1 MQLLGFSASQVHPLA
16 TLDAARDFL
25 AGNAAARFVWADF
38 NTEEVAP
45 APAAW
50 RDGLIALTG
59 APILDLHLVDAT
71 NPAHPSF
78 FDTTNA
84 YDMVIFRKLTFETSR
99 LFAEAEATH
108 AAEGTGAALG
118 TLGVSAM
125 PASGAVNASSGA
137 TSMAPP
143 ATSLAGSS
151 VDYSSSASLAS
162 AAASASSTTSS
173 TTAAPPKSA
182 PQKASRKYPPG
193 FLPALARIDTQP
205 VAFFVFDNVL
215 VTIRPGPS
223 RTIDQVRQRLL
234 ELCGAP
240 RPAASQ
246 ANGSAALVH
255 GIRPPTRPEDLMLR
269 LLNAMVDRYLDLRA
283 PLTRQL
289 DRWQR
294 ALLSTR
300 RSFSSWEGLLDA
312 RIQLRRLEHLSEEQR
327 DALQEFRDSLLDNRY
342 STEGT
347 EGASGSAAS
356 RDDVLLVRITD
367 LMEHILRVLAHTRRL
382 EDSIESAV
390 QIHFSAV
397 AHRTNRTM
405 RTLTVIT
412 ALFMPL
418 TLITGIF
425 GMNFDRMPWLR
436 EPQGFWW
443 SIGLMGAV
451 VAVIGAIWGLGRLLD
466 R

>member
-1 MQLLGFSASQVHPLA
+1 MQLLGFSATQVHALA
-16 TLDAARDFL
+16 SMDAARDFL
-25 AGNAAARFVWADF
+25 AGNAAARFVWVDF
-38 NTEEVAP
+38 AIEDVAP
-45 APAAW
+45 APGAW
-50 RDGLIALTG
+50 RDSVTALTG
-59 APILDLHLVDAT
+59 APILDPHLTDAT
-71 NPAHPSF
+71 NPAHPSY

-99 LFAEAEATH
+99 QFAEA
-108 AAEGTGAALG
+108 GAADAAL
-118 TLGVSAM
+118 SA
-125 PASGAVNASSGA
+125 GAVAGTAAAPATA
-137 TSMAPP
+137 TSAPGNP
-143 ATSLAGSS
+143 G
-151 VDYSSSASLAS
+151 
-162 AAASASSTTSS
+162 TT
-173 TTAAPPKSA
+173 TA
-182 PQKASRKYPPG
+182 PQKARRYPAG

-205 VAFFVFDNVL
+205 VTFFVFDTVL
-215 VTIRPGPS
+215 VTVRPGQS
-223 RTIDQVRQRLL
+223 RTIEQVRQRLL
-234 ELCGAP
+234 ELCQAP
-240 RPAASQ
+240 RPQTVAEGRA
-246 ANGSAALVH
+246 GV
-255 GIRPPTRPEDLMLR
+255 RPPSRPEDLMVR
-269 LLNAMVDRYLDLRA
+269 LLNAMVDRYLELRA

-312 RIQLRRLEHLSEEQR
+312 RIQLRRLENLSEEQR

-342 STEGT
+342 SPEP
-347 EGASGSAAS
+347 GAPGVTAGAIAAA
-356 RDDVLLVRITD
+356 RDEVLLVRLND
-367 LMEHILRVLAHTRRL
+367 LMEHVLRVLAHARRL

-405 RTLTVIT
+405 RMLTIIT

-425 GMNFDRMPWLR
+425 GMNFERMPWLR
-436 EPQGFWW
+436 EPNGFWW

-451 VAVIGAIWGLGRLLD
+451 IVTLAGLWGIGRWLD

>member
-1 MQLLGFSASQVHPLA
+1 MQLLGFSASQVHPL
-16 TLDAARDFL
+16 TSLEAARDFL

-38 NTEEVAP
+38 SIDEVMAAP
-45 APAAW
+45 ADW
-50 RDGLIALTG
+50 RDSLAALSG
-59 APILDLHLVDAT
+59 APVLDLHLADAT
-71 NPAHPSF
+71 NAAHPSY

-99 LFAEAEATH
+99 QFAEAGAGEPAVPTTSAVNPTVT
-108 AAEGTGAALG
+108 AAGAA
-118 TLGVSAM
+118 T
-125 PASGAVNASSGA
+125 
-137 TSMAPP
+137 
-143 ATSLAGSS
+143 
-151 VDYSSSASLAS
+151 
-162 AAASASSTTSS
+162 
-173 TTAAPPKSA
+173 
-182 PQKASRKYPPG
+182 PQKPRRRPAG
-193 FLPALARIDTQP
+193 FLPALAKIDTQP
-205 VAFFVFDNVL
+205 VTFFVFDSVL
-215 VTIRPGPS
+215 ATVRPGQS
-223 RTIDQVRQRLL
+223 RTVDQVRQRLL
-234 ELCGAP
+234 ELCQAP
-240 RPAASQ
+240 RPQAAAS
-246 ANGSAALVH
+246 ADGRGAVVH
-255 GIRPPTRPEDLMLR
+255 GMRPPSRPEDLMLR

-312 RIQLRRLEHLSEEQR
+312 RIQLRRLENLSEEQR

-342 STEGT
+342 SNTES
-347 EGASGSAAS
+347 GAPGG
-356 RDDVLLVRITD
+356 DEVLLVRLND
-367 LMEHILRVLAHTRRL
+367 LMEHILRVLAHARRL

-405 RTLTVIT
+405 RALTLIT

-418 TLITGIF
+418 TLITGVF
-425 GMNFDRMPWLR
+425 GMNFERMPWLR
-436 EPQGFWW
+436 EPNGFWW

-451 VAVIGAIWGLGRLLD
+451 IAALAGVWGIGRWLD

>member
-1 MQLLGFSASQVHPLA
+1 MQLLGFSANQVHPLD

-25 AGNAAARFVWADF
+25 SGNAAARFVWADF
-38 NTEEVAP
+38 GTEEVTP
-45 APAAW
+45 APGAW
-50 RDGLIALTG
+50 RDSLMALTG
-59 APILDLHLVDAT
+59 APILDLHLADAT

-78 FDTTNA
+78 FDTTHA

-99 LFAEAEATH
+99 QFAEAEATQ
-108 AAEGTGAALG
+108 
-118 TLGVSAM
+118 
-125 PASGAVNASSGA
+125 
-137 TSMAPP
+137 
-143 ATSLAGSS
+143 S
-151 VDYSSSASLAS
+151 V
-162 AAASASSTTSS
+162 T
-173 TTAAPPKSA
+173 
-182 PQKASRKYPPG
+182 QRKASRKYAPG

-215 VTIRPGPS
+215 VTVRPSPS
-223 RTIDQVRQRLL
+223 RTIEQVRQRLL
-234 ELCGAP
+234 ESCGAP
-240 RPAASQ
+240 RPASAR
-246 ANGSAALVH
+246 AGGTAALVH
-255 GIRPPTRPEDLMLR
+255 GVRPPTRPEDLMLR

-294 ALLSTR
+294 ALLSSR
-300 RSFSSWEGLLDA
+300 HSFSSWEGLLDA

-342 STEGT
+342 SAEDA
-347 EGASGSAAS
+347 EGAQEAS
-356 RDDVLLVRITD
+356 RDEVLLVRIND
-367 LMEHILRVLAHTRRL
+367 LMEHILRVLAHARRL

-405 RTLTVIT
+405 RALTVIT
-412 ALFMPL
+412 AVFMPL

-425 GMNFDRMPWLR
+425 GMNFARMPWLQ
-436 EPQGFWW
+436 EPDGFWW

-451 VAVIGAIWGLGRLLD
+451 VTVIGGVWGLGRWLD

>member
-1 MQLLGFSASQVHPLA
+1 MQLLGFSASQAHPLA
-16 TLDAARDFL
+16 TLDAAREFL
-25 AGNAAARFVWADF
+25 SGNAAARFVWADF
-38 NTEEVAP
+38 ATDEVTP

-50 RDGLIALTG
+50 RDTLATLTG

-99 LFAEAEATH
+99 QFAEAEA
-108 AAEGTGAALG
+108 AQDGGTGESPAPAAPSNDAS
-118 TLGVSAM
+118 SAAPSM
-125 PASGAVNASSGA
+125 PA
-137 TSMAPP
+137 PR
-143 ATSLAGSS
+143 
-151 VDYSSSASLAS
+151 
-162 AAASASSTTSS
+162 
-173 TTAAPPKSA
+173 
-182 PQKASRKYPPG
+182 KASRKYAPG

-205 VAFFVFDNVL
+205 VTFFVFDNVL
-215 VTIRPGPS
+215 VTVRPSPS
-223 RTIDQVRQRLL
+223 RTIEQVRQRLIDT
-234 ELCGAP
+234 CGAP
-240 RPAASQ
+240 RSATPR
-246 ANGSAALVH
+246 ANGSPQLVH
-255 GIRPPTRPEDLMLR
+255 GVRPPTRPEDLMLR

-294 ALLSTR
+294 ALLSAR
-300 RSFSSWEGLLDA
+300 QSFSSWEGLLDA
-312 RIQLRRLEHLSEEQR
+312 RIQLRRLENLSEEQR

-342 STEGT
+342 ST
-347 EGASGSAAS
+347 ASDEAASAAS
-356 RDDVLLVRITD
+356 RDEVLLVRLTD
-367 LMEHILRVLAHTRRL
+367 LMEHILRVLAHARRL

-405 RTLTVIT
+405 RALTIIT

-425 GMNFDRMPWLR
+425 GMNFARMPWLQ
-436 EPQGFWW
+436 EPNGFWW
-443 SIGLMGAV
+443 SIGLMGSVV
-451 VAVIGAIWGLGRLLD
+451 VAISGVWALGRWLD

>member
-25 AGNAAARFVWADF
+25 SGNAAARFVWADYA
-38 NTEEVAP
+38 TEEVTP

-50 RDGLIALTG
+50 RDNVAALTG

-71 NPAHPSF
+71 NATHPSF

-99 LFAEAEATH
+99 QFAEAEAAH
-108 AAEGTGAALG
+108 AVAAG
-118 TLGVSAM
+118 ETA
-125 PASGAVNASSGA
+125 A
-137 TSMAPP
+137 TPAPP
-143 ATSLAGSS
+143 AAAG
-151 VDYSSSASLAS
+151 
-162 AAASASSTTSS
+162 T
-173 TTAAPPKSA
+173 PPTPA
-182 PQKASRKYPPG
+182 QRKASRKYAPG

-205 VAFFVFDNVL
+205 VSFFVFDSVL
-215 VTIRPGPS
+215 VTVRPGPS
-223 RTIDQVRQRLL
+223 RTVDQVRQRLL
-234 ELCGAP
+234 DTCGAP
-240 RPAASQ
+240 RAASPR
-246 ANGSAALVH
+246 AGGNASLVH
-255 GIRPPTRPEDLMLR
+255 GVRPPTRPEDLMLR

-294 ALLSTR
+294 ALLSAR

-342 STEGT
+342 STEGDA
-347 EGASGSAAS
+347 GAPK
-356 RDDVLLVRITD
+356 RDELLLVRIND
-367 LMEHILRVLAHTRRL
+367 LMEHVLRVLAHARRL

-405 RTLTVIT
+405 RALTVIT

-418 TLITGIF
+418 TLITGVF
-425 GMNFDRMPWLR
+425 GMNFSRMPWLQ
-436 EPQGFWW
+436 EPNGFWC
-443 SIGLMGAV
+443 SIGLMGGV
-451 VAVIGAIWGLGRLLD
+451 VAIIGAIWGLGRWLD

>member
-1 MQLLGFSASQVHPLA
+1 MELLGFSASQVHPLA
-16 TLDAARDFL
+16 SLTE
-25 AGNAAARFVWADF
+25 AGNFLGSNAASLFVWADF
-38 NTEEVAP
+38 STDEVTAAP
-45 APAAW
+45 DTW
-50 RDGLIALTG
+50 REQVRQLAG
-59 APILDLHLVDAT
+59 APILDLHLADAT
-71 NPAHPSF
+71 NAAHPSY

-99 LFAEAEATH
+99 AIAEAEPQDA
-108 AAEGTGAALG
+108 GAAK
-118 TLGVSAM
+118 TPVA
-125 PASGAVNASSGA
+125 GAA
-137 TSMAPP
+137 TR
-143 ATSLAGSS
+143 
-151 VDYSSSASLAS
+151 
-162 AAASASSTTSS
+162 
-173 TTAAPPKSA
+173 PK
-182 PQKASRKYPPG
+182 RHPPG
-193 FLPALARIDTQP
+193 FLPALAKIDTQP
-205 VAFFVFDNVL
+205 VTFFMFDTVL
-215 VTIRPGPS
+215 VTVRSGPS

-234 ELCGAP
+234 ELCQAP
-240 RPAASQ
+240 RPQAAPGRG
-246 ANGSAALVH
+246 NGQPLLH
-255 GIRPPTRPEDLMLR
+255 GIRPPSRPEDLMLR
-269 LLNAMVDRYLDLRA
+269 LLNAMVDRYLELRA

-294 ALLSTR
+294 ALLNSR

-312 RIQLRRLEHLSEEQR
+312 RIQLRKLEHLSEEQR

-342 STEGT
+342 SSDQPG
-347 EGASGSAAS
+347 GAANAPG
-356 RDDVLLVRITD
+356 RDEVLLVRIND
-367 LMEHILRVLAHTRRL
+367 VMEHIQRVLAHARRL

-405 RTLTVIT
+405 RALTLIT

-418 TLITGIF
+418 TLITGVF

-451 VAVIGAIWGLGRLLD
+451 VVVLAALWGLARQLE

>member
-1 MQLLGFSASQVHPLA
+1 MELLGFSASQVHPLA
-16 TLDAARDFL
+16 SLTEAASFL
-25 AGNAAARFVWADF
+25 GGNAASLFVWADF
-38 NTEEVAP
+38 TTEEVTAAP
-45 APAAW
+45 DAW
-50 RDGLIALTG
+50 RENVSQLAG
-59 APILDLHLVDAT
+59 APILDLHLADAT
-71 NPAHPSF
+71 NPAHPSY

-99 LFAEAEATH
+99 AIAEAE
-108 AAEGTGAALG
+108 
-118 TLGVSAM
+118 
-125 PASGAVNASSGA
+125 PQ
-137 TSMAPP
+137 
-143 ATSLAGSS
+143 
-151 VDYSSSASLAS
+151 DS
-162 AAASASSTTSS
+162 AAAPAGE
-173 TTAAPPKSA
+173 AKAFVDGAPRA
-182 PQKASRKYPPG
+182 RRHPPG

-205 VAFFVFDNVL
+205 VTFFMFDTVL
-215 VTIRPGPS
+215 VTVRSGPS

-234 ELCGAP
+234 ELCQAP
-240 RPAASQ
+240 RPQAASVRG
-246 ANGSAALVH
+246 NGQPLLH
-255 GIRPPTRPEDLMLR
+255 GVRPPSRPEDLMLR
-269 LLNAMVDRYLDLRA
+269 LLNAMVDRYLELRA

-294 ALLSTR
+294 ALLNSR

-312 RIQLRRLEHLSEEQR
+312 RIQLRKLEHLSEEQR

-342 STEGT
+342 SSDQPG
-347 EGASGSAAS
+347 GAANAPG
-356 RDDVLLVRITD
+356 RDEVLLVRIND
-367 LMEHILRVLAHTRRL
+367 VMEHIQRVLAHARRL

-405 RTLTVIT
+405 RTLTLIT

-436 EPQGFWW
+436 DPEGFWW

-451 VAVIGAIWGLGRLLD
+451 AVALAALWGLGRQLE

>member
-16 TLDAARDFL
+16 TLEAAQVFL
-25 AGNAAARFVWADF
+25 AGNAAARFVWADCS
-38 NTEEVAP
+38 TDEVAP

-50 RDGLIALTG
+50 RDNLVALTG
-59 APILDLHLVDAT
+59 APILDLHLIDAT
-71 NPAHPSF
+71 NPSHPSF

-84 YDMVIFRKLTFETSR
+84 YDMVIFRKLTLETSR
-99 LFAEAEATH
+99 QFAEAD
-108 AAEGTGAALG
+108 GAQ
-118 TLGVSAM
+118 
-125 PASGAVNASSGA
+125 PASPTSPSLFTSSPAPALA
-137 TSMAPP
+137 TSPSAP
-143 ATSLAGSS
+143 
-151 VDYSSSASLAS
+151 
-162 AAASASSTTSS
+162 SASSP
-173 TTAAPPKSA
+173 AAPA
-182 PQKASRKYPPG
+182 QAAAQKAPRKHPAG

-205 VAFFVFDNVL
+205 VTFFVFDTVL
-215 VTIRPGPS
+215 VTVRPGPS

-234 ELCGAP
+234 DLCQAP
-240 RPAASQ
+240 RVQGNGQAS
-246 ANGSAALVH
+246 LLH
-255 GIRPPTRPEDLMLR
+255 GVRPPTRPEDLMLR
-269 LLNAMVDRYLDLRA
+269 LLNAMVDRYLELRA

-294 ALLSTR
+294 ALLNPR
-300 RSFSSWEGLLDA
+300 RGFSSWEGLLDA

-342 STEGT
+342 SE
-347 EGASGSAAS
+347 EGSAPRSADQPGVRS
-356 RDDVLLVRITD
+356 TGGLLARGDGTSHPLHGGAPQQAAARDEVLLVRLTD
-367 LMEHILRVLAHTRRL
+367 LMEHIHRVLAHARRL

-405 RTLTVIT
+405 RTLTVLT

-425 GMNFDRMPWLR
+425 GMNFERMPWLR

-443 SIGLMGAV
+443 SIGLMGGV
-451 VAVIGAIWGLGRLLD
+451 VAAIGALWGLGRWLD

>member
-25 AGNAAARFVWADF
+25 ADNAAARFVWADF
-38 NTEEVAP
+38 ATEEVTA

-50 RDGLIALTG
+50 RDNLVALTG
-59 APILDLHLVDAT
+59 APILDLHLSDAT

-99 LFAEAEATH
+99 QFAEEEAEH
-108 AAEGTGAALG
+108 AGDAA
-118 TLGVSAM
+118 AQ
-125 PASGAVNASSGA
+125 ASSGA
-137 TSMAPP
+137 TP
-143 ATSLAGSS
+143 
-151 VDYSSSASLAS
+151 
-162 AAASASSTTSS
+162 
-173 TTAAPPKSA
+173 TAVEPSGTPVTPMPA
-182 PQKASRKYPPG
+182 PQKAARKYAPG

-205 VAFFVFDNVL
+205 ITFFVFDTVL
-215 VTIRPGPS
+215 VTVRPSPS
-223 RTIDQVRQRLL
+223 RTVDQVRQRLL
-234 ELCGAP
+234 DTCGAP
-240 RPAASQ
+240 RIAAPR
-246 ANGSAALVH
+246 ANGISALVH
-255 GIRPPTRPEDLMLR
+255 GVRPPTRPEDLMLR

-342 STEGT
+342 STEDGENAT
-347 EGASGSAAS
+347 TAS
-356 RDDVLLVRITD
+356 RDEVLLVRLTD
-367 LMEHILRVLAHTRRL
+367 LMEHILRVLAHARRL

-405 RTLTVIT
+405 RALTIIT

-425 GMNFDRMPWLR
+425 GMNFARMPWLQ
-436 EPQGFWW
+436 ETNGFWW
-443 SIGLMGAV
+443 TIGLMGAV
-451 VAVIGAIWGLGRLLD
+451 VATIGGIWGLGRWLD

>member
-1 MQLLGFSASQVHPLA
+1 MELLGFSASQVHPLA
-16 TLDAARDFL
+16 SLTEAGSFL
-25 AGNAAARFVWADF
+25 SGNAASLFVWADF
-38 NTEEVAP
+38 STEEVTAAP
-45 APAAW
+45 DAW
-50 RDGLIALTG
+50 RESVRQLAG
-59 APILDLHLVDAT
+59 APVLDLHLTDAT
-71 NPAHPSF
+71 NAAHPSY

-99 LFAEAEATH
+99 AIAEAEPQEATAGTMKAP
-108 AAEGTGAALG
+108 AAR
-118 TLGVSAM
+118 
-125 PASGAVNASSGA
+125 
-137 TSMAPP
+137 
-143 ATSLAGSS
+143 
-151 VDYSSSASLAS
+151 
-162 AAASASSTTSS
+162 
-173 TTAAPPKSA
+173 PK
-182 PQKASRKYPPG
+182 RHPPG

-205 VAFFVFDNVL
+205 VTFFVFDTVL
-215 VTIRPGPS
+215 VTVRSGQS
-223 RTIDQVRQRLL
+223 RTVDQVRQRLL
-234 ELCGAP
+234 ELCQGP
-240 RPAASQ
+240 RPQAAPARGNGQ
-246 ANGSAALVH
+246 ALLH
-255 GIRPPTRPEDLMLR
+255 GVRPPSRPEDLMLR
-269 LLNAMVDRYLDLRA
+269 LLNAMVDRYLELRA

-294 ALLSTR
+294 ALLNSR

-312 RIQLRRLEHLSEEQR
+312 RIQLRKLEHLSEEQR

-342 STEGT
+342 SSDQPD
-347 EGASGSAAS
+347 GAADAPG
-356 RDDVLLVRITD
+356 RDELLLVRIND
-367 LMEHILRVLAHTRRL
+367 VMEHIQRVLAHARRL

-405 RTLTVIT
+405 RALTLIT

-418 TLITGIF
+418 TLITGVF

-451 VAVIGAIWGLGRLLD
+451 VVVLAALWGLARQLE

>member
-16 TLDAARDFL
+16 TLEVAREFL
-25 AGNAAARFVWADF
+25 SDNAAARFVWADF
-38 NTEEVAP
+38 ATDEVTSAP
-45 APAAW
+45 AEW
-50 RDGLIALTG
+50 RNRLVALTG
-59 APILDLHLVDAT
+59 APILDLHLADAT

-78 FDTTNA
+78 FDTTHA

-99 LFAEAEATH
+99 QFAEAESAQAGAGEPVPGSPATP
-108 AAEGTGAALG
+108 GAPP
-118 TLGVSAM
+118 M
-125 PASGAVNASSGA
+125 PA
-137 TSMAPP
+137 PRK
-143 ATSLAGSS
+143 AG
-151 VDYSSSASLAS
+151 
-162 AAASASSTTSS
+162 
-173 TTAAPPKSA
+173 
-182 PQKASRKYPPG
+182 RKYAPG

-215 VTIRPGPS
+215 VTVRPSPS
-223 RTIDQVRQRLL
+223 RTIDQVRQRLI
-234 ELCGAP
+234 ESCGAQQSPTP
-240 RPAASQ
+240 RANGAAS
-246 ANGSAALVH
+246 LMH

-269 LLNAMVDRYLDLRA
+269 LLNAMVDRYLDLRT

-294 ALLSTR
+294 ALLSAR
-300 RSFSSWEGLLDA
+300 QSFSSWEGLLDA
-312 RIQLRRLEHLSEEQR
+312 RIQLRRLENLSEEQR

-342 STEGT
+342 STEGDVDAT
-347 EGASGSAAS
+347 AAN
-356 RDDVLLVRITD
+356 RDEVLLVRLTD
-367 LMEHILRVLAHTRRL
+367 LMEHILRVLAHARRL

-405 RTLTVIT
+405 RALTVIT

-425 GMNFDRMPWLR
+425 GMNFARMPWLQ
-436 EPQGFWW
+436 EANGFWW

-451 VAVIGAIWGLGRLLD
+451 VAVIGSIWALGRWLD